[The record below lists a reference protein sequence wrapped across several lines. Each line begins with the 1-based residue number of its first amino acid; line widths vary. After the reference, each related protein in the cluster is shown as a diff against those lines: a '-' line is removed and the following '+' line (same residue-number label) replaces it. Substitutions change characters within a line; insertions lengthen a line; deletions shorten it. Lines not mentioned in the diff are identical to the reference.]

1 MAGTA
6 VNNSVS
12 RVWMDTTLVADG
24 DFSTAT
30 GSNADDLG
38 FLVED
43 GSEIANP
50 EVQTEGFF
58 VGDATTGA
66 SYTTTVRIL
75 GSTIHASV
83 SSGFVANPPTELFLY
98 FPNISLTRYTAI
110 KGFCGEPFVE
120 PASVTGKRTSWVFTF
135 TAKGD
140 AVSDFLTPYTAAAI
154 VVPG

>member
-12 RVWMDTTLVADG
+12 RVWMDTTLVTDG
-24 DFSTAT
+24 DFSTST
-30 GSNADDLG
+30 GSNADELG

-58 VGDATTGA
+58 VGDASTGA

-75 GSTIHASV
+75 GVTIHASV
-83 SSGFVANPPTELFLY
+83 SSGFVANPPTELYLY
-98 FPNISLTRYTAI
+98 LPNISLTRYSAI
-110 KGFCGEPFVE
+110 KGRCGEPFIE
-120 PASVTGKRTSWVFTF
+120 PSSVTGKRSAWVFTF

-140 AVSDFLTPYTAAAI
+140 AVSDFLSYFAAAI
-154 VVPG
+154 VEPG